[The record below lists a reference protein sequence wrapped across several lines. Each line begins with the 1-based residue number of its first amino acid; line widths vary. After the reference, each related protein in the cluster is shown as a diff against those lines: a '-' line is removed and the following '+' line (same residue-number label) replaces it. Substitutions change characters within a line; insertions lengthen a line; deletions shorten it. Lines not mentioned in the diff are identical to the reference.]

1 MAYSLYVQQSDH
13 YDGFNG
19 ANFGYMTILVRTHQD
34 PASLELA
41 ARRAAAG
48 VDSERPL
55 SNFRTMTEFVG
66 GDIKRMRYNTT
77 ALTIF
82 ALMATLLASI
92 GVYGVVSA
100 SVSQRTREIGIR
112 LAMGARARD
121 IVKLV
126 STRTLTLVATG
137 LLCGTLASLVLTRL
151 LRAQLWGVGAA
162 DPATFVT
169 VIALLSVVSL
179 AACLIPARRA
189 TRVDPTQ
196 ALRMD

>member
-1 MAYSLYVQQSDH
+1 
-13 YDGFNG
+13 
-19 ANFGYMTILVRTHQD
+19 MTILVRTHQD

-66 GDIKRMRYNTT
+66 GDIKRIRYNTA
-77 ALTIF
+77 ALTVF

-121 IVKLV
+121 IIKLV
-126 STRTLTLVATG
+126 SITTLTLVAAG
-137 LLCGTLASLVLTRL
+137 LLSGTLVSLVLTRL
-151 LRAQLWGVGAA
+151 LRAQLWGIGTA

-169 VIALLSVVSL
+169 VIALLSGVSL

-189 TRVDPTQ
+189 TRVDPAR

>member
-1 MAYSLYVQQSDH
+1 
-13 YDGFNG
+13 
-19 ANFGYMTILVRTHQD
+19 
-34 PASLELA
+34 
-41 ARRAAAG
+41 
-48 VDSERPL
+48 
-55 SNFRTMTEFVG
+55 MTEFVG
-66 GDIKRMRYNTT
+66 GDIKRIRYNTA
-77 ALTIF
+77 ALTVF

-121 IVKLV
+121 IIKLV
-126 STRTLTLVATG
+126 SITTLTLVAAG
-137 LLCGTLASLVLTRL
+137 LLSGTLVSLVLTRL
-151 LRAQLWGVGAA
+151 LRAQLWGIGTA

-169 VIALLSVVSL
+169 VIALLSGVSL

-189 TRVDPTQ
+189 TRVDPAR